1 VEPSSKALYVEEDG
15 EVKFY
20 VGNNILGNPNRAK
33 VVYGST
39 WTRFFAS
46 SSYLTIRLRESDA

>member
-1 VEPSSKALYVEEDG
+1 MEPSSKALYVEEDG

-39 WTRFFAS
+39 WTRS
-46 SSYLTIRLRESDA
+46 LLLRLT